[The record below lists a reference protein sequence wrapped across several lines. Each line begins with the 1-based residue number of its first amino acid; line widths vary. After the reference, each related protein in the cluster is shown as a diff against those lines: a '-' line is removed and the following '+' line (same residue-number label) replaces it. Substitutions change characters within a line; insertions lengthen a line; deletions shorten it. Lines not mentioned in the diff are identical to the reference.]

1 MIDRKKL
8 AEILRLHQLWLDGKD
23 GGERADLHGADLHG
37 ANLRHA
43 NLHYADLHG
52 ADLHG
57 ADLRHANLYGANLR
71 HANLRGADLRHANLY
86 GANLHGADLHG
97 ANLHGAN
104 LYGANLHGANL
115 CGANLCGANLY
126 ETGFIIIGHIGS
138 RNDVTYYHVQNDLV
152 RCGCF
157 NGTLAEFEES
167 IRERHK
173 DGRYL
178 HEYEAALTFIKSVS
192 QISKEQQ
199 K

>member
-1 MIDRKKL
+1 MIDREKL

-23 GGERADLHGADLHG
+23 GGERADLYGADLHGADLHGADLHG

-43 NLHYADLHG
+43 NL
-52 ADLHG
+52 
-57 ADLRHANLYGANLR
+57 RHANLR
-71 HANLRGADLRHANLY
+71 HANLHHANL
-86 GANLHGADLHG
+86 H
-97 ANLHGAN
+97 
-104 LYGANLHGANL
+104 
-115 CGANLCGANLY
+115 GANLY

>member
-57 ADLRHANLYGANLR
+57 ADLRHANLR
-71 HANLRGADLRHANLY
+71 H
-86 GANLHGADLHG
+86 
-97 ANLHGAN
+97 
-104 LYGANLHGANL
+104 
-115 CGANLCGANLY
+115 ANLCGANLY

-199 K
+199 KWKS